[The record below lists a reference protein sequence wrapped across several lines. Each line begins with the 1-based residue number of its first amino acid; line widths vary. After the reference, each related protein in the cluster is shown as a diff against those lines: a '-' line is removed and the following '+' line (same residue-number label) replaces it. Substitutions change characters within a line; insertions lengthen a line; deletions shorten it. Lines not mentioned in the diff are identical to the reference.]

1 MSGIL
6 TEKKV
11 SSLQI
16 WLILNLDSVPVILF
30 LIIAP
35 FIQLTSFDK
44 TSLTNPFFRR
54 SERVLHAPGY
64 GEGRPAGH
72 SGDIYQGEG
81 ETWTGEI
88 ILSDFISLPRDV
100 IL

>member
-1 MSGIL
+1 MAY
-6 TEKKV
+6 
-11 SSLQI
+11 
-16 WLILNLDSVPVILF
+16 LDSVPVTLL

-35 FIQLTSFDK
+35 FIQLASFE
-44 TSLTNPFFRR
+44 TPLTNPLFRR